1 MFIYIQKLTSAL
13 PKTQKAIVEDH
24 NLYWLLKKFV
34 LILNSGYNS
43 LLPYI
48 SFSQTLLKKPLF
60 HEMFIETLVEV
71 GMRGVGVGMGGME
84 RKKEM
89 IL

>member
-1 MFIYIQKLTSAL
+1 MFIYIQKLTSAI

-43 LLPYI
+43 LLPYV
-48 SFSQTLLKKPLF
+48 SFSQTLLKKPLMF
-60 HEMFIETLVEV
+60 HEMFIEILVEV
-71 GMRGVGVGMGGME
+71 GVRGVGVGMG
-84 RKKEM
+84 
-89 IL
+89 